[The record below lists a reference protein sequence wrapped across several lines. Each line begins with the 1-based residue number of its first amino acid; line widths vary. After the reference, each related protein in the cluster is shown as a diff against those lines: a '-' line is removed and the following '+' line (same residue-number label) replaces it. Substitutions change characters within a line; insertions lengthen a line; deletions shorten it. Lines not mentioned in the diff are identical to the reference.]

1 MARKSREETLAS
13 RSRIVRE
20 AARLFRLKGYRGAGL
35 SEIMRSAGLTVGT
48 FYAHFPSKAALFSEA
63 FRTGTAAAR
72 RRAMGPGEQAL
83 EPRAWVRRFLSTY
96 ISPAH
101 RDRRETGCPIP
112 CLVSDLARVDRKARA
127 TLEKGILLFLRRA
140 GSGKDEDERLA
151 QFALAVGAVALAR
164 GVDSRELSDRILRA
178 ARRQALGRERS

>member
-1 MARKSREETLAS
+1 MARKSREETLES

-20 AARLFRLKGYRGAGL
+20 AARLFRLRGYRGTGL

-72 RRAMGPGEQAL
+72 RRAMGPGEESL
-83 EPRAWVRRFLSTY
+83 RPRAWVRRFLSTY
-96 ISPAH
+96 ISQDH
-101 RDRRETGCPIP
+101 RDRRATGCPIP

-127 TLEKGILLFLRRA
+127 ALEKGILLFLRR
-140 GSGKDEDERLA
+140 SGPEKDEDERLA
-151 QFALAVGAVALAR
+151 QFALAVGAVALSR
-164 GVDSRELSDRILRA
+164 GVNSRQLSDRILWA
-178 ARRQALGRERS
+178 ARRQALSKE